1 MSSDLCQ
8 ILVGDC
14 REKLLMLP
22 DNSVDAGISDP
33 PYELGFMGKTWDST
47 GIAYDVAMWR
57 EVLRVLKPG
66 AHLLAFGGSRT
77 YHRLACAIEDAGFD
91 IRDQIMWI
99 YGSGF
104 PKSRNLDGEW
114 EGWGTALKP
123 AHEPIV
129 MARKPLSGTVAS
141 NVLQHSTGA
150 LNIDACRIPGD
161 GGLSREGEDS
171 QNRRYTE
178 AGATNFAA
186 TPGPRGGDPMGRWPA
201 NVIHDGS
208 NDVVALF
215 PRDAG
220 AAAPVR
226 GTEPSVASNGHV
238 TGERARV
245 TGAFHGDV
253 GSAARFFYC
262 AKAGREDRDDGLD
275 GVQARKQDEGRKAGN
290 PGGDN
295 PRNRG
300 VHERKNFHPTV
311 KPLDLMRYLCR
322 MVTPRGGVIL
332 DHFMGSGSTGRAA
345 LIEQFQFIGIDISPE
360 YADLARRRIQGT
372 VPPLFAGAA

>member
-8 ILVGDC
+8 IHVGDC
-14 REKLLMLP
+14 REKLRLLS
-22 DNSVDAGISDP
+22 DNSIDAGICDP
-33 PYELGFMGKTWDST
+33 PYELGFMGKTWDSS
-47 GIAYDVAMWR
+47 GIAYDVEMWR
-57 EVLRVLKPG
+57 QVLRVLKPG

-77 YHRLACAIEDAGFD
+77 YHRLASAIEDAGFD

-104 PKSRNLDGEW
+104 PKSRNLDGDW

-129 MARKPLSGTVAS
+129 MARKPLSGTVAA
-141 NVLQHSTGA
+141 NVLQHGTGA
-150 LNIDACRIPGD
+150 LNIEAIRIGVADGD
-161 GGLSREGEDS
+161 ERQGGFGQGKRPWQTG
-171 QNRRYTE
+171 YI
-178 AGATNFAA
+178 
-186 TPGPRGGDPMGRWPA
+186 GGNTVKVGSDVGRWPA

-208 NDVVALF
+208 SDVVALF

-226 GTEPSVASNGHV
+226 GTEASAASNGDV

-245 TGAFHGDV
+245 PGAFHGDV

-275 GVQARKQDEGRKAGN
+275 GVQARK
-290 PGGDN
+290 
-295 PRNRG
+295 
-300 VHERKNFHPTV
+300 NFHPTV

-322 MVTPRGGVIL
+322 MVTPRGGGNPRPLHGFGLYRPGCV
-332 DHFMGSGSTGRAA
+332 
-345 LIEQFQFIGIDISPE
+345 
-360 YADLARRRIQGT
+360 ART
-372 VPPLFAGAA
+372 VPVHRHRYFARVCGPCAPADSGNGAAAICRGRVK